1 MSKSF
6 SKNDKISNIELT
18 LNLEDGSA
26 DTITDVGNMI
36 VQILRE
42 DVKDP
47 RWFVDVSL
55 EFDMTPTKLD
65 RLDKTKFAMTVYSLV
80 NCYTFMIGKP
90 NPIACIL
97 TSMSNKKHIR
107 LCLSNDEKLIK
118 KYEKIARGV
127 RINPASK

>member
-18 LNLEDGSA
+18 LNLEDDSA

-42 DVKDP
+42 NVKDP

-55 EFDMTPTKLD
+55 DFDMIPTD
-65 RLDKTKFAMTVYSLV
+65 NTKFAMAVYSLV

-90 NPIACIL
+90 NPVACIL
-97 TSMSNKKHIR
+97 TSKTNKKHMR

-118 KYEKIARGV
+118 TYEKIARGV